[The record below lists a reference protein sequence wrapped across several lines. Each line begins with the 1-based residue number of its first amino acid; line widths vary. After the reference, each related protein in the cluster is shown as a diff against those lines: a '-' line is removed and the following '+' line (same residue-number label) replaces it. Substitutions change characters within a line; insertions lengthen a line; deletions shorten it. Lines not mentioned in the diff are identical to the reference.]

1 MVYGGAVFS
10 AHNFYFWIPVIVPH
24 VGGALAA
31 VLYKNAIEVK
41 YKFYHWTILYP
52 NVSYNL

>member
-10 AHNFYFWIPVIVPH
+10 THDFYFWIPVIVPH

-31 VLYKNAIEVK
+31 VLYKFTIEVN
-41 YKFYHWTILYP
+41 YCAL
-52 NVSYNL
+52 